1 MRIKALNTLY
11 QFPLSDELTSKNS
24 EGIRKGLLSA
34 LADDDEQLAVS
45 QHLVILGNVYIQS
58 GTSLGQNYKD
68 NVLSPQLESNSEPV
82 VPHTSWI
89 LSV

>member
-45 QHLVILGNVYIQS
+45 QHLDILGNVYIQS

-68 NVLSPQLESNSEPV
+68 NILSPQLESNS
-82 VPHTSWI
+82 
-89 LSV
+89 

>member
-1 MRIKALNTLY
+1 VRIKALNTLY

-45 QHLVILGNVYIQS
+45 QHLDILGNVYIQS

-68 NVLSPQLESNSEPV
+68 NILSPQLESNS
-82 VPHTSWI
+82 
-89 LSV
+89 

>member
-1 MRIKALNTLY
+1 VRIKALNTLY

-45 QHLVILGNVYIQS
+45 QHLVILGNAYIQS

-68 NVLSPQLESNSEPV
+68 NILSPQLESNS
-82 VPHTSWI
+82 
-89 LSV
+89 

>member
-45 QHLVILGNVYIQS
+45 QHFVILGNVYIQS

-68 NVLSPQLESNSEPV
+68 NILSPQLESNS
-82 VPHTSWI
+82 
-89 LSV
+89 

>member
-68 NVLSPQLESNSEPV
+68 NILSPQLESNS
-82 VPHTSWI
+82 
-89 LSV
+89 